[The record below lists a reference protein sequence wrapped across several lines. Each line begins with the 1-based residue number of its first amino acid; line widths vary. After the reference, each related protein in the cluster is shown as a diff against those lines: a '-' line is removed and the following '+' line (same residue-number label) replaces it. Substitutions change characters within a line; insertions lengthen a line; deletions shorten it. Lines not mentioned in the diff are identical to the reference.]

1 MGQVLPPSFQ
11 KELADILILYFW
23 PLGLVEN
30 EFPLFLAP
38 WCVAICPTALGN
50 EYTCVHIT

>member
-1 MGQVLPPSFQ
+1 MGQVLPLSFQ